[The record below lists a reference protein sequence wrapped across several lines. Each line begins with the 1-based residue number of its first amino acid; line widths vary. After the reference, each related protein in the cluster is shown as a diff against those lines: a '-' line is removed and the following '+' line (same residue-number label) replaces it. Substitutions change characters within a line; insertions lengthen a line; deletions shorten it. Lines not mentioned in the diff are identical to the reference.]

1 MLTGL
6 LEFKEK
12 LKAFYAKGGI
22 YIRYVCN
29 FVLAF
34 LSMFAMSRKI
44 GGNGIISNPLIC
56 IALSIVC
63 AFLPVNITVVI
74 VTIYMIINLFTLS
87 LELAMIA
94 LGVMVVIYLLYFR
107 FAPKTGFIMI
117 LTPILFF
124 LKLPYVVPV
133 VAALTV
139 GMTGIVPAVSGVF
152 IYYIITFAANYSTAI
167 STLDVNNALQNINF
181 IFNNI
186 LTNKELVTIVVSFA
200 VVITMIYF
208 IKRLS
213 VNYSAIIAVIAGCV
227 TDALIQIIA
236 FAVLSVN
243 FSIIGMIA
251 GHIAAIIVG
260 LVINFFIMS
269 VDYTAK
275 EYVDYAR
282 SERLQFEDDEYYYYV
297 KAVPKMSVAR
307 KNVTIKKFNSSKDN
321 RGAIHTESYEID
333 EDDE

>member
-94 LGVMVVIYLLYFR
+94 LGVMIVIYLLYFR

-269 VDYTAK
+269 VDYTAT
-275 EYVDYAR
+275 EYV
-282 SERLQFEDDEYYYYV
+282 QFEDDDYYYYV
-297 KAVPKMSVAR
+297 KAVPKMLVAR

-321 RGAIHTESYEID
+321 RVAIHTESYEID

>member
-94 LGVMVVIYLLYFR
+94 LGVMIVIYLLYFR

-260 LVINFFIMS
+260 LAINFFIMS
-269 VDYTAK
+269 VDYTATG
-275 EYVDYAR
+275 YV
-282 SERLQFEDDEYYYYV
+282 QFEDDDYYYYV
-297 KAVPKMSVAR
+297 KAVPKMSVAK

>member
-227 TDALIQIIA
+227 TDALIQITA

-269 VDYTAK
+269 VDYTAT
-275 EYVDYAR
+275 EYV
-282 SERLQFEDDEYYYYV
+282 QFEDDDYYYYV

>member
-44 GGNGIISNPLIC
+44 GCNGIISNPLIC

-94 LGVMVVIYLLYFR
+94 LGVMLVIYLLYFR

-260 LVINFFIMS
+260 LAINFFIMS
-269 VDYTAK
+269 VDYTAT
-275 EYVDYAR
+275 EYV
-282 SERLQFEDDEYYYYV
+282 QFEDDDYYYYV

>member
-87 LELAMIA
+87 LELALIA
-94 LGVMVVIYLLYFR
+94 LGVMIVIYLLYFR

-152 IYYIITFAANYSTAI
+152 IYYIIIFAANYSTAI

-243 FSIIGMIA
+243 FSIIGMVA

-260 LVINFFIMS
+260 LAINFFIMS
-269 VDYTAK
+269 VDYTAT
-275 EYVDYAR
+275 EYV
-282 SERLQFEDDEYYYYV
+282 QFEDDDYYYYV

>member
-44 GGNGIISNPLIC
+44 GDNGIISNPLIC

-87 LELAMIA
+87 LELALIA
-94 LGVMVVIYLLYFR
+94 LGVMIVIYLLYFR

-243 FSIIGMIA
+243 FSIIGMVA

-260 LVINFFIMS
+260 LAINFFIMS
-269 VDYTAK
+269 VDYTAT
-275 EYVDYAR
+275 EYV
-282 SERLQFEDDEYYYYV
+282 QFEDDDYYYYV

>member
-94 LGVMVVIYLLYFR
+94 LGVMIVIYLLYFR

-227 TDALIQIIA
+227 TDTLIQIIA

-269 VDYTAK
+269 VDYTAT
-275 EYVDYAR
+275 EYV
-282 SERLQFEDDEYYYYV
+282 QFEDDDYYYYV

>member
-94 LGVMVVIYLLYFR
+94 LGVMIVIYLLYFR

-243 FSIIGMIA
+243 FSIIGMVA

-260 LVINFFIMS
+260 LAINFFIMS
-269 VDYTAK
+269 VDYTAT
-275 EYVDYAR
+275 EYV
-282 SERLQFEDDEYYYYV
+282 QFEDDDYYYYV

>member
-6 LEFKEK
+6 LKFKEK

-260 LVINFFIMS
+260 LAINFFIMS
-269 VDYTAK
+269 VDYTAT
-275 EYVDYAR
+275 EYV
-282 SERLQFEDDEYYYYV
+282 QFEDDDYYYYV

>member
-186 LTNKELVTIVVSFA
+186 LTN
-200 VVITMIYF
+200 
-208 IKRLS
+208 LS
-213 VNYSAIIAVIAGCV
+213 
-227 TDALIQIIA
+227 LI
-236 FAVLSVN
+236 
-243 FSIIGMIA
+243 
-251 GHIAAIIVG
+251 HI
-260 LVINFFIMS
+260 
-269 VDYTAK
+269 
-275 EYVDYAR
+275 
-282 SERLQFEDDEYYYYV
+282 
-297 KAVPKMSVAR
+297 
-307 KNVTIKKFNSSKDN
+307 
-321 RGAIHTESYEID
+321 
-333 EDDE
+333 

>member
-87 LELAMIA
+87 LELALIA
-94 LGVMVVIYLLYFR
+94 LGVMIVIYLLYFR

-236 FAVLSVN
+236 FAVLSVK

-269 VDYTAK
+269 VDYTAT
-275 EYVDYAR
+275 EYV
-282 SERLQFEDDEYYYYV
+282 QFEDDDYYYYV

>member
-124 LKLPYVVPV
+124 LKLSYVVPV

-269 VDYTAK
+269 VDYTAT
-275 EYVDYAR
+275 EYV
-282 SERLQFEDDEYYYYV
+282 QFEDDDYYYYV

>member
-260 LVINFFIMS
+260 LAINFFIMS
-269 VDYTAK
+269 VDYTAT
-275 EYVDYAR
+275 EYV
-282 SERLQFEDDEYYYYV
+282 QFEDDDYYYYV
-297 KAVPKMSVAR
+297 KAVPKMSVAK

>member
-260 LVINFFIMS
+260 LAINFFIMS
-269 VDYTAK
+269 VDYTAT
-275 EYVDYAR
+275 EYV
-282 SERLQFEDDEYYYYV
+282 QFEDDDYYYYV
-297 KAVPKMSVAR
+297 KAVPKMSVAK

-333 EDDE
+333 EDVE

>member
-94 LGVMVVIYLLYFR
+94 LGVMLVIYLLYFR

-260 LVINFFIMS
+260 LAINFFIMS
-269 VDYTAK
+269 VDYTAT
-275 EYVDYAR
+275 EYV
-282 SERLQFEDDEYYYYV
+282 QFEDDDYYYYV

>member
-260 LVINFFIMS
+260 LAINFFIMS
-269 VDYTAK
+269 VDYTAT
-275 EYVDYAR
+275 EYV
-282 SERLQFEDDEYYYYV
+282 QFEDDDYYYYV